1 MEESLRKH
9 LIALIDWVYAKK
21 IRNDIVLT
29 QYYIIELIRK
39 LNDIIKHQKKYD
51 SMLADFTKVSD
62 EFTDE
67 VKAIPINERTSHH
80 NISFKYV
87 YEADGGEIATKYG
100 VDVLLSYIEIRNL
113 LHIPN
118 TRILIWDVMNIPM
131 YEP

>member
-29 QYYIIELIRK
+29 QDYIIDLIRK
-39 LNDIIKHQKKYD
+39 LNDIIKHQTKYD
-51 SMLADFTKVSD
+51 SMLADFNKVSD
-62 EFTDE
+62 ELTDE
-67 VKAIPINERTSHH
+67 VKSIPIKERTPRHQ
-80 NISFKYV
+80 ITFKYF

-100 VDVLLSYIEIRNL
+100 VDILFSYIEIRKL
-113 LHIPN
+113 LYTHQ
-118 TRILIWDVMNIPM
+118 TRILIWDIMNIPM